1 MFQGDIPANDPR
13 TTDELISFALNAA
26 DDDERWDAIRSLHW
40 RGGHEVLECATQLT
54 TGESP
59 NERRLGADILGQPG
73 VPESFLP
80 DQCKIILKVML
91 SEGEDAGVLKS
102 VLIALSNQNDIDA
115 IPQVVKFS
123 MQPDS
128 DVRHASV
135 HALSGHEVPLAIET
149 LIQLSNDTCDHVRDW
164 AIFSLGTLIEID
176 TPQIREALAARLHDP
191 HDDTRAEAIVGLA
204 QRKDFRVVAAL
215 KSELDSDCIGTLVI
229 EAAELIASDELY
241 SQLVDLREWWDV
253 APELLE
259 RAIDVS
265 KR

>member
-1 MFQGDIPANDPR
+1 M
-13 TTDELISFALNAA
+13 
-26 DDDERWDAIRSLHW
+26 
-40 RGGHEVLECATQLT
+40 
-54 TGESP
+54 
-59 NERRLGADILGQPG
+59 
-73 VPESFLP
+73 
-80 DQCKIILKVML
+80 
-91 SEGEDAGVLKS
+91 KS

-176 TPQIREALAARLHDP
+176 TPQIRKALAARLHDP

-215 KSELDSDCIGTLVI
+215 KRELDSDCIGTLVI